1 MTGADRRSEIAALLG
16 GILSIAATGVLAWLG
31 LWTGSD
37 TFWAAAFQA
46 AGTIGIWFLSWTQI
60 HQLRLIAEE
69 RLEVA
74 ELERQREEKLAG
86 AQTIFEEE
94 ELDQMEKLA
103 MGRRLRSLE
112 KYLIPIVALLIA
124 GVHVVGGLVLW
135 GQIPFAPLT
144 DAGLTNLDAAR
155 PAAFFALGIAF
166 GCFMYSRYAMG
177 MSRVRDGAALRA
189 AGNYLFGV
197 SAVCLGV
204 FVVLLCA
211 MSGMDRAE
219 WYLTRA
225 VSILLF
231 VLAFEIV
238 LNYIFDFYRPRI
250 AGEVHRPFYDSR
262 LLGMFSEPG
271 GILNSLAK
279 SVDYQFG
286 FKVSETWFYKLL
298 GRAILPLLLVQIAV
312 IFLLSTIVI
321 VSPGHQAVIEH
332 FGKPREMTAGP
343 GLHFTYPWPIDQVDM
358 IPVERVQR
366 LEVGYV
372 SDARDAHSKLGEPVL
387 WTQKHYAKE
396 YLLLVGDREASE
408 SSKLPINLLSVNMP
422 VQWRVKDE
430 PGEVLKYHRQS
441 ADVAAIVEAI
451 AYRELTRYAAQADLQ
466 DLMGAGG
473 IKTAEVLW
481 ERIQAACDRAGLN
494 GEGLG
499 VTIVNLGIGGIHP
512 PSDEET
518 AKAYEEVVN
527 AFERRDTTILKAM
540 GDAAKT
546 RVGAGGAISP
556 ELYKAILAEDEAL
569 AAHAGDAAEKTAA
582 VEQMMLR
589 QAGGNTRVRVGL
601 AVEKTYGKIFDVQ
614 ADAERFTAQL
624 AAYKAA
630 PDVFMLR
637 SYLRMLNEGLE
648 RVTKYIV
655 AVNNPDK
662 VRLNLDVKPKQP
674 LDVLGAELQAVDK
687 QNAGSN

>member
-1 MTGADRRSEIAALLG
+1 MTGADRRSELAALLG
-16 GILSIAATGVLAWLG
+16 GVLSIAATGVLAWLG

-46 AGTIGIWFLSWTQI
+46 AGTIGIWFLSWMQI

-74 ELERQREEKLAG
+74 ELERLRQEKLGG

-112 KYLIPIVALLIA
+112 KYLIPFVALIIA
-124 GVHVVGGLVLW
+124 AVHVVGGLALW
-135 GQIPFAPLT
+135 GTIPFGPLT
-144 DAGLTNLDAAR
+144 ESGGTDLDAAR

-166 GCFMYSRYAMG
+166 GCFMFSRYAMG
-177 MSRVRDGAALRA
+177 MSRVPGSSALRA
-189 AGNYLFGV
+189 AGNYLFGA
-197 SAVCLGV
+197 SAVCLAV

-219 WYLTRA
+219 WYLTKA

-231 VLAFEIV
+231 VLAGEIV
-238 LNYIFDFYRPRI
+238 INYIFDFYRPRI
-250 AGEVHRPFYDSR
+250 ADEVHRPFYDSR

-298 GRAILPLLLVQIAV
+298 GRAILPLLLVQIVV
-312 IFLLSTIVI
+312 IFLLTTIVI

-343 GLHFTYPWPIDQVDM
+343 GIHFTWPWPIDQVDI

-366 LEVGYV
+366 IEVGYV
-372 SDARDAHSKLGEPVL
+372 SDDRDAHGKLGEPVL

-396 YLLLVGDREASE
+396 YLLLVGDKAASE
-408 SSKLPINLLSVNMP
+408 NTKLPINLLSVNMP

-430 PGEVLKYHRQS
+430 PGEVLRYHRQS
-441 ADVAAIVEAI
+441 ANVAAIVESI

-473 IKTAEVLW
+473 IKTAEDLW
-481 ERIQAACDRAGLN
+481 ERVQAACDKGGLD

-499 VTIVNLGIGGIHP
+499 VKIVNLGIGGIHP

-527 AFERRDTTILKAM
+527 AFERRDTTILKAQ

-546 RVGAGGAISP
+546 RVNAGGAISP
-556 ELYKAILAEDEAL
+556 QLYKEIIAEDEAR
-569 AAHAGDAAEKTAA
+569 AAGAADAAERSAR

-589 QAGGNTRVRVGL
+589 QAGGNTRIRVGM
-601 AVEKTYGKIFDVQ
+601 AVEKTYGRIFEEQ
-614 ADAERFTAQL
+614 SNAERFAAQL

-630 PDVFMLR
+630 PEVFMLR
-637 SYLRMLNEGLE
+637 SYLRMLKDGLV
-648 RVTKYIV
+648 RVTKYVV
-655 AVNNPDK
+655 AVNDPGK
-662 VRLNLDVKPKQP
+662 VRLNLDLKPKQA
-674 LDVLGAELQAVDK
+674 LDVMAAELQAVDK
-687 QNAGSN
+687 ANSGN